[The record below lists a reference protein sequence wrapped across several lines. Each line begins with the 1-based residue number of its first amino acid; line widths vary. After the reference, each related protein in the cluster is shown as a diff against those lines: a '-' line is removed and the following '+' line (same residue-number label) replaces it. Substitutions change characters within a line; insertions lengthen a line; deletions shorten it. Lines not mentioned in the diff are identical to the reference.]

1 MGGDIVKSEYIEP
14 EGFEI
19 ILSAMKKDNAFAL
32 RLSLATGLRISDVLA
47 LKPPQA
53 VNRGGTW
60 YIETTAQKTGKPVCA
75 PVSEALA
82 RGLTR
87 RRGFAW
93 VFPSPKNSRKHRT
106 RQAVWADVK
115 AACKRLGIAENV
127 TPHSARKIFAVGE
140 FKKRGLQSVQDELQH
155 DRVTTTL
162 LYAFAD
168 VLTKNAG
175 ENDAKK
181 HENGAIFPQI
191 VEKFVENLEKELGGF
206 SRIQHALQASL
217 STTFR
222 MLGGCEIDNQR
233 KRP

>member
-1 MGGDIVKSEYIEP
+1 M
-14 EGFEI
+14 
-19 ILSAMKKDNAFAL
+19 ILSSMKKDNAFAL

-47 LKPPQA
+47 LKPQQA

-60 YIETTAQKTGKPVCA
+60 YIETTAQKTGKLVCA

-140 FKKRGLQSVQDELQH
+140 FKKRGLQTVQDELQH

-181 HENGAIFPQI
+181 HENDLKNGKNGAIFPQI
-191 VEKFVENLEKELGGF
+191 VEKFVENLEKALGGF

-222 MLGGCEIDNQR
+222 MLGGCEIDKQR

>member
-1 MGGDIVKSEYIEP
+1 M
-14 EGFEI
+14 

-47 LKPPQA
+47 LKPQQA
-53 VNRGGTW
+53 ANRGGTW

-82 RGLTR
+82 KGFTR
-87 RRGFAW
+87 RNGCRW
-93 VFPSPKNSRKHRT
+93 VFPSPKDCHKHRT

-140 FKKRGLQSVQDELQH
+140 FKKRGLQTVQDELQH

-168 VLTKNAG
+168 VLTKHGG
-175 ENDAKK
+175 ENDAKNQENDLK
-181 HENGAIFPQI
+181 NDENGGIFPQI
-191 VEKFVENLEKELGGF
+191 AEKFVENFEKELGGF

-222 MLGGCEIDNQR
+222 MLGGCEIGKER